1 MADKKTV
8 RVTNRSN
15 SMVVYSIPELGV
27 RREFTPRE
35 VKTIPV
41 SELEALTYRPG
52 GTYLIQNNLFI
63 ADEPTVEA
71 MPIHVEPEYYLDDA
85 GVIKLLNNTN
95 NLDEFLD
102 ALDFAPTGVID
113 LIKKYAVELPVND
126 SRKREAIKKKLGFDV
141 NLALLHIQQAK
152 EAEEAD
158 GVEETE
164 TPVRRVQP
172 KKESTTG
179 RRTAPKYKVVSKEE

>member
-179 RRTAPKYKVVSKEE
+179 RRTVPKYKVVSKEE

>member
-102 ALDFAPTGVID
+102 ALDFAPAGVID

-179 RRTAPKYKVVSKEE
+179 RRTTPKYKVVTKEE